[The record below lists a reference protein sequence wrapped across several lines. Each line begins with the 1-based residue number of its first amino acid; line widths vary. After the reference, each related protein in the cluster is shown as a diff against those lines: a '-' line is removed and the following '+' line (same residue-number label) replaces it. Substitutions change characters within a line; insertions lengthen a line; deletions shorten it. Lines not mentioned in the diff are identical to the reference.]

1 MAVGVASTILFIY
14 PVMTAVIMVCFF
26 KERLSWHTVVSLV
39 LSLAGVALL
48 YWSDGEGGLSTLGV
62 ILVLLSALSY
72 ALYIIVMD
80 KSQLRMSSFK
90 INFYVVLCCAL
101 CMLAYS
107 LIGGYPLTLPKT
119 AASWFYVE
127 WLAIVPAIMALVM
140 MVYAAKYIGST
151 ATAIIGALEPL
162 TAVMIGVLV
171 FGELFSMRLAIG
183 IALILASVVVIV
195 RRK

>member
-1 MAVGVASTILFIY
+1 
-14 PVMTAVIMVCFF
+14 
-26 KERLSWHTVVSLV
+26 
-39 LSLAGVALL
+39 
-48 YWSDGEGGLSTLGV
+48 
-62 ILVLLSALSY
+62 
-72 ALYIIVMD
+72 
-80 KSQLRMSSFK
+80 
-90 INFYVVLCCAL
+90 
-101 CMLAYS
+101 MLPQN
-107 LIGGYPLTLPKT
+107 GT
-119 AASWFYVE
+119 SWFYVG